1 MATSNHLLE
10 LQKEIKEEEDEIFGH
25 INSLINSRHSKLYFT
40 LDENDGDENDNCCD
54 IQPAKQQLNQQH
66 PQVKINRH
74 YDVDEVH
81 STSMLHRIFNS
92 SNSDVN
98 HLQDYNNSNSNLD
111 EQLLFT
117 NSSDDLND
125 YQSYSADD
133 TAPIQ
138 DFKNDSC
145 LSEDQP
151 QQLQP
156 TSHPYRTDSEA
167 IKLADFLPK
176 QLKNSH
182 DHHQNSLHY
191 INSETTDDRDESQ
204 PSYLEPPD
212 LGERV
217 DSTTSNVENHNPLDE
232 SAYLEEQ
239 CYSEFFNPGSEQQN
253 YPSIQAVMQQATSNL
268 PKPCVF
274 FLEGNCR
281 RSDCKYSHDLSN
293 ITCKYWIEGFCF
305 KGELCPFLHS
315 FAPLSDVQDGDQL
328 DEDGLKSL
336 PRKEL
341 NPTFAIESEADFP
354 SLPLDGPAVPVG
366 SCIKNTIDPE
376 AIANTIKNQILS
388 SNPSVIFKT
397 VKRKRKRG

>member
-1 MATSNHLLE
+1 MASNHLLE

-25 INSLINSRHSKLYFT
+25 INSLINSRSRLYFT
-40 LDENDGDENDNCCD
+40 LDDGDENDNCD
-54 IQPAKQQLNQQH
+54 LQPKQT
-66 PQVKINRH
+66 KINRQ

-81 STSMLHRIFNS
+81 STSMLHHIFNNSS
-92 SNSDVN
+92 SNMN
-98 HLQDYNNSNSNLD
+98 LRDYNNSTNTDENL
-111 EQLLFT
+111 LYT

-138 DFKNDSC
+138 DLKNDSG
-145 LSEDQP
+145 LSEDNQDI
-151 QQLQP
+151 LQA
-156 TSHPYRTDSEA
+156 SHPFRLENEA
-167 IKLADFLPK
+167 ERADGFSSK
-176 QLKNSH
+176 QTI
-182 DHHQNSLHY
+182 HHQH
-191 INSETTDDRDESQ
+191 ETGLKVSQ
-204 PSYLEPPD
+204 SYKDVND
-212 LGERV
+212 LV

-232 SAYLEEQ
+232 EAYLDEQ
-239 CYSEFFNPGSEQQN
+239 CYSECFNRSHDHQSYQ
-253 YPSIQAVMQQATSNL
+253 SIQAVIQQATSNL

-315 FAPLSDVQDGDQL
+315 YAPLTDSQDPDQM
-328 DEDGLKSL
+328 DEDRLKSFS
-336 PRKEL
+336 RKDI

-354 SLPLDGPAVPVG
+354 SLPLDAPTVSMDTCMKSAM
-366 SCIKNTIDPE
+366 DQD
-376 AIANTIKNQILS
+376 AIANTIKHQILS
-388 SNPSVIFKT
+388 SNPAVVFKT

>member
-40 LDENDGDENDNCCD
+40 LDENDGDENDNCD
-54 IQPAKQQLNQQH
+54 LQPTKQQQQ
-66 PQVKINRH
+66 QIKINRQ

-92 SNSDVN
+92 SSSNIN
-98 HLQDYNNSNSNLD
+98 HLQDYNNSASNLD

-138 DFKNDSC
+138 DFKNDSG
-145 LSEDQP
+145 LSEDQLH
-151 QQLQP
+151 QQQP
-156 TSHPYRTDSEA
+156 TSHPYRTDNEA
-167 IKLADFLPK
+167 SNFVDFLPK
-176 QLKNSH
+176 QQKNSH
-182 DHHQNSLHY
+182 ERTQHDHQYSHH
-191 INSETTDDRDESQ
+191 ETTDDYDESHQ
-204 PSYLEPPD
+204 PNQEQTD
-212 LGERV
+212 ATEHI
-217 DSTTSNVENHNPLDE
+217 DSTTSNVENHNPQDE
-232 SAYLEEQ
+232 NAYLEEQ
-239 CYSEFFNPGSEQQN
+239 CYSDFFNSGNEQQN
-253 YPSIQAVMQQATSNL
+253 YPSFQSVIQQATSNL

-315 FAPLSDVQDGDQL
+315 FTPLSDSQDPDQL
-328 DEDGLKSL
+328 DEDVLKGYA
-336 PRKEL
+336 RKEL

-354 SLPLDGPAVPVG
+354 SLPLDAPTVPVDT
-366 SCIKNTIDPE
+366 CIKSAIDPE